1 MNSIRYRKSILI
13 GLLITLVILFGM
25 IVPASASK
33 IQLAKYLVNEGPFVL
48 GDTIQFRIEVV
59 NTWDLGT
66 GVVNTQ
72 TVTDILP
79 NGTEIVLDPNLVLG
93 PQENAIFDIDYV
105 VTQTDVE
112 NEQVLNIVVLEGK
125 DSNDDSITASTSSQ
139 AIIINPSID
148 IEKATNGEDA
158 DNPTGPLIPVG
169 DTVTW
174 TYVAINTGNVELTSI
189 EVTDNILGLMCTI
202 ASLAPGESSTCTAT
216 GNAQPGQYENLGT
229 ATGTT
234 PAGTEVSDEDPSHY
248 FGVEASIDIEKATN
262 GEDADNPTGP
272 LIPVGDTVTWTY
284 VAINTGNVELTSI
297 EVTDNILGLMCTIAS
312 LAPGESSTCTAT
324 GNAQPGQY
332 ENLGTATGTTPAG
345 TEVSDD
351 DPSHYFGEVEEEGCT
366 YTQGY
371 WKNHQEDWP
380 VDSLELGDESYSQ
393 EELLNLLKTPTKGDA
408 SIILAYQLIAAKL
421 NVENG
426 ASPSTIQNTLEDA
439 DEWMAQF
446 DAKLPYRI
454 KTNTEQGQIAVE
466 LAETLDQYNNGI
478 IGPGH
483 CD

>member
-174 TYVAINTGNVELTSI
+174 TYVVTNTGNVVYYS
-189 EVTDNILGLMCTI
+189 
-202 ASLAPGESSTCTAT
+202 ESCS
-216 GNAQPGQYENLGT
+216 G
-229 ATGTT
+229 
-234 PAGTEVSDEDPSHY
+234 
-248 FGVEASIDIEKATN
+248 
-262 GEDADNPTGP
+262 
-272 LIPVGDTVTWTY
+272 
-284 VAINTGNVELTSI
+284 
-297 EVTDNILGLMCTIAS
+297 
-312 LAPGESSTCTAT
+312 
-324 GNAQPGQY
+324 
-332 ENLGTATGTTPAG
+332 
-345 TEVSDD
+345 
-351 DPSHYFGEVEEEGCT
+351 
-366 YTQGY
+366 
-371 WKNHQEDWP
+371 
-380 VDSLELGDESYSQ
+380 
-393 EELLNLLKTPTKGDA
+393 
-408 SIILAYQLIAAKL
+408 
-421 NVENG
+421 
-426 ASPSTIQNTLEDA
+426 
-439 DEWMAQF
+439 
-446 DAKLPYRI
+446 
-454 KTNTEQGQIAVE
+454 
-466 LAETLDQYNNGI
+466 
-478 IGPGH
+478 
-483 CD
+483 